1 MADLTGILPSN
12 FGLPPAGSR
21 GGASAAALRG
31 KSVAKALPR
40 QGLMLRWCGNPRD
53 VLEVS
58 VDEGTQQL
66 RWVPADKP
74 ALQIPL
80 DVGSHKCD
88 VTNCVDGSTHSLSAV
103 AVEGEWCNQNVGEV
117 WEEVVCEPA
126 SRSQF
131 SFPGGRSA
139 CSFLVCEAALQLHD
153 LFVSLPDPAAGVSA
167 ASAAVVDAGV
177 VARCLEGGM
186 ARYEGGGRGA
196 LEAAG
201 LEHSNPSDVV
211 ELCGWLFDD
220 GRVQVAPHGK
230 FWGSLAEDDALAE
243 TLALAVSA
251 AEQAFPD
258 APALVAITRPP
269 ETVLLL
275 SDRRAGTVGVL
286 DTHSRAAGIAQHP
299 SAFYRCRSLDAA
311 AQLLRFIFFPLPEE
325 MEPEV
330 TPFPLPLPPP
340 PPPLPSSCPPPTPAE
355 ASSARAAQELG
366 LYSLFELTV
375 FCVAA
380 PRAGERGGSTPD
392 AGGGETRAGSGG
404 ADKPGERDGAG
415 AGAPHAAP

>member
-1 MADLTGILPSN
+1 MRTGVAEPVLVSPADAPHARSWSARRRSSCTISSFPCPTPRQES
-12 FGLPPAGSR
+12 PQPAQRWSTRAWSR
-21 GGASAAALRG
+21 G
-31 KSVAKALPR
+31 
-40 QGLMLRWCGNPRD
+40 
-53 VLEVS
+53 
-58 VDEGTQQL
+58 
-66 RWVPADKP
+66 
-74 ALQIPL
+74 
-80 DVGSHKCD
+80 
-88 VTNCVDGSTHSLSAV
+88 
-103 AVEGEWCNQNVGEV
+103 
-117 WEEVVCEPA
+117 A
-126 SRSQF
+126 SR
-131 SFPGGRSA
+131 
-139 CSFLVCEAALQLHD
+139 
-153 LFVSLPDPAAGVSA
+153 AGWRA
-167 ASAAVVDAGV
+167 T
-177 VARCLEGGM
+177 R
-186 ARYEGGGRGA
+186 GGGRGA